1 MLIVKTLF
9 PIQHLVIVRDVQSGV
24 VGDDVVVDGED
35 GLGVRLDPRHL
46 DIMLQS

>member
-1 MLIVKTLF
+1 MLKHSFL
-9 PIQHLVIVRDVQSGV
+9 HLVIVRDVQSGV

-46 DIMLQS
+46 DIM

>member
-1 MLIVKTLF
+1 MLLLTHSPTTLYL
-9 PIQHLVIVRDVQSGV
+9 IIVRDVQSGV

-46 DIMLQS
+46 DIM